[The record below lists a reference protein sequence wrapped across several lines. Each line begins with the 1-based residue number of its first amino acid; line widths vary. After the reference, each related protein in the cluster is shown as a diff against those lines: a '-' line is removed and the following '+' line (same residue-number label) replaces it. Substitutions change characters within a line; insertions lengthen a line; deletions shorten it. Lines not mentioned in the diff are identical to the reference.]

1 MGRKFRSKLQFNS
14 SFSDLI
20 ITDSTAGVNI
30 LEDKTSTRAQDQEQS
45 LEEGWV
51 TTTASTTPGGQ
62 RPRATAAAETASA
75 TTTTAT

>member
-30 LEDKTSTRAQDQEQS
+30 LEDKTSTRAQGQEQS
-45 LEEGWV
+45 LEGGWV
-51 TTTASTTPGGQ
+51 TTTASTTPVGQ

>member
-14 SFSDLI
+14 RFLDLI

-30 LEDKTSTRAQDQEQS
+30 LEDKTSTRALDQEQS
-45 LEEGWV
+45 LEGGWV
-51 TTTASTTPGGQ
+51 TTTASTTPVGQ

-75 TTTTAT
+75 TTTTAA